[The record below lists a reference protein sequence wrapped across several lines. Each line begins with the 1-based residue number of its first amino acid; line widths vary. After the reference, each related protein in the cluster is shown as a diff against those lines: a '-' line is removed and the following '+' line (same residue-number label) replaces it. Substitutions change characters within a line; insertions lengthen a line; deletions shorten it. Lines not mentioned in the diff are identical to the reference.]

1 MEVERRRDRVLG
13 GPVVRGLTLALAIL
27 AGSAAPALAD
37 TGHGW
42 PTAVHVEGG
51 EASYYGPG
59 FHGRRTASGA
69 RFDKRRLTAAHP
81 SLPLGT
87 KVVVTNVENG
97 RQIEVEINDRGPYAK
112 GRVIDLSEAAARR
125 IGITR
130 RSGTAAVLLAAA
142 DAAG

>member
-1 MEVERRRDRVLG
+1 MRVERRRDQVLS
-13 GPVVRGLTLALAIL
+13 GPVVRGLALALAIL
-27 AGSAAPALAD
+27 AGGAAPALAD

-42 PTAVHVEGG
+42 PTAFHVEGG

-69 RFDKRRLTAAHP
+69 RFDSRRLTAAHP